1 MLAKQGKPLTSA
13 DYIAFDYSSQRRVKR
28 KRLLKI
34 SLSVR
39 MVASQVQTTGLHQS
53 SIKKQG
59 KRVRVIF
66 LNP

>member
-13 DYIAFDYSSQRRVKR
+13 DYIAFDYIAFDYSSQRRVQR
-28 KRLLKI
+28 KRLLNI

-39 MVASQVQTTGLHQS
+39 MVASQVQTTGLHQL

-59 KRVRVIF
+59 KLV
-66 LNP
+66 